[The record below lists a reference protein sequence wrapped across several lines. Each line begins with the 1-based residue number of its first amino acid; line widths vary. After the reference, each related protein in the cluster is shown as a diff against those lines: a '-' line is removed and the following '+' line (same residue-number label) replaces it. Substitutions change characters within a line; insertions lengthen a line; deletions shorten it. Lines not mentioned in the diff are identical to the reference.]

1 MNKLR
6 NFLARRATDWRD
18 FKAAARAFLKRPS
31 TLSVIIA
38 AFTAGMP
45 VLAHADLWNG
55 TLCNAANQIL
65 DNELYTTVSLGS
77 AAGMIIAWM
86 LDDGKSAIKLNA
98 LRIGAGTL
106 TLLNL
111 PVVYGAITNHAYAC
125 G

>member
-1 MNKLR
+1 MKKLR
-6 NFLARRATDWRD
+6 NLLAAAVSWWRD
-18 FKAAARAFLKRPS
+18 FKPVARAFLKRPS

-38 AFTAGMP
+38 TLTSCMP
-45 VLAHADLWNG
+45 ALAHADLWNG